1 MITLY
6 KYLRESIFDDDE
18 DISKDSDID
27 ILNNTLIKEL
37 GIQLS
42 KTARRATRFNDSM
55 ALPIELKNGELNID
69 WGDKT
74 WSSPEADLEF
84 RVENNAIHL
93 LKAIK
98 KQAEIDTINAPQY
111 YFDIRHGRVDPDIFG
126 KNIHALSLWLYDVSY
141 VNDMNFIINHDQGRG
156 NADVIMMS
164 NGNLD
169 IKNVNI
175 DTVPTQRNNRRPM
188 MITNVIPSISNCKF
202 NGITKLIMRDSFI
215 FDWDKTK
222 QILDKFFDDKHIA
235 YFEDIKSHETKP
247 RSSKFAKLR
256 ATVNNKKLH
265 FVSSD
270 NGKMFNIAKGAKLSD
285 IIDIKAFPDLVYITL
300 ESDRLII
307 TFSKTTIKDDYF
319 NKMELPND
327 PGWVITIERLR

>member
-37 GIQLS
+37 SIQLS
-42 KTARRATRFNDSM
+42 NTARRAIRFNDSM

-74 WSSPEADLEF
+74 WSSPKANLEF
-84 RVENNAIHL
+84 RVENNTIHL
-93 LKAIK
+93 LKEIK
-98 KQAEIDTINAPQY
+98 KQVKIDTINAPQY
-111 YFDIRHGRVDPDIFG
+111 YFNVRHGRVDPDIFG

-141 VNDMNFIINHDQGRG
+141 VNDINFFINHDQGMG

-202 NGITKLIMRDSFI
+202 NGITKLIMSDSFI

-222 QILDKFFDDKHIA
+222 QILDKFFDDKHVA
-235 YFEDIKSHETKP
+235 NFEDIRSHETKL

-270 NGKMFNIAKGAKLSD
+270 NGKMFNIVKGAKLSD
-285 IIDIKAFPDLVYITL
+285 IIDIKAFPDLRWISL
-300 ESDRLII
+300 ESDKLII
-307 TFSKTTIKDDYF
+307 TFSKTTIQADYF
-319 NKMELPND
+319 NKVELPND

>member
-6 KYLRESIFDDDE
+6 KYLRESIFDDE
-18 DISKDSDID
+18 ENISKDSDID

-37 GIQLS
+37 SIQLS
-42 KTARRATRFNDSM
+42 RLSHRSLRVKDSM
-55 ALPIELKNGELNID
+55 ALPIELKNRELNIG

-74 WSSPEADLEF
+74 WNSPDADLEF
-84 RVENNAIHL
+84 RVDNNTIHL
-93 LKAIK
+93 LKEIK
-98 KQAEIDTINAPQY
+98 KQVEIDTINAPQY
-111 YFDIRHGRVDPDIFG
+111 YFDIRYGRVDSNNFC

-141 VNDMNFIINHDQGRG
+141 VNDMNFIINHDKGMG

-164 NGNLD
+164 NGSLY

-175 DTVPTQRNNRRPM
+175 TTVPTQRNNRRPM

-215 FDWDKTK
+215 FDLDKTK
-222 QILDKFFDDKHIA
+222 QILDKFFDDKHVA
-235 YFEDIKSHETKP
+235 HFEDIKSHVTKP
-247 RSSKFAKLR
+247 RSSKFAKLK
-256 ATVNNKKLH
+256 ATINNKKLH

-285 IIDIKAFPDLVYITL
+285 IIDLKAFPDLRYIML
-300 ESDRLII
+300 ESDGLVI
-307 TFSKTTIKDDYF
+307 TFSKTTIQDDYF

-327 PGWVITIERLR
+327 PGWIITIERL

>member
-37 GIQLS
+37 SIQLS

-69 WGDKT
+69 RRAMIWH
-74 WSSPEADLEF
+74 PEANLEF

-111 YFDIRHGRVDPDIFG
+111 IVSIRYGKVDPNTFC
-126 KNIHALSLWLYDVSY
+126 KNIHTLSIALYDVSY
-141 VNDMNFIINHDQGRG
+141 VNDINFFINHDQGMG

-175 DTVPTQRNNRRPM
+175 DTVPTQRNNRQPM

-222 QILDKFFDDKHIA
+222 QILDKFFDDKHVA
-235 YFEDIKSHETKP
+235 NFEDIRSHETKL
-247 RSSKFAKLR
+247 RSSKFAKLK
-256 ATVNNKKLH
+256 ATINNKKLH

-285 IIDIKAFPDLVYITL
+285 IIDIKAFPDLRYIML
-300 ESDRLII
+300 ESDRLVI
-307 TFSKTTIKDDYF
+307 TFSKTTIQADYF
-319 NKMELPND
+319 NKVELPND

>member
-6 KYLRESIFDDDE
+6 KYLRESIFDDE
-18 DISKDSDID
+18 EEV
-27 ILNNTLIKEL
+27 LNNAVVNPLIEEL
-37 GIQLS
+37 SIQLS
-42 KTARRATRFNDSM
+42 KTARRAIRFNDSM

-69 WGDKT
+69 RRAKT
-74 WSSPEADLEF
+74 WHPEANLEF
-84 RVENNAIHL
+84 RTDINTIHL
-93 LKAIK
+93 LKEIK
-98 KQAEIDTINAPQY
+98 KQVEIDTINAPQY
-111 YFDIRHGRVDPDIFG
+111 IVSIRYGKVDPNTFC
-126 KNIHALSLWLYDVSY
+126 KNIHALSIALYDVSY
-141 VNDMNFIINHDQGRG
+141 VNDINFFINHDQGMG

-202 NGITKLIMRDSFI
+202 NGITKLIMSDSFI

-222 QILDKFFDDKHIA
+222 QILDKFFDDKHVA
-235 YFEDIKSHETKP
+235 NFEDIRSHVTKL
-247 RSSKFAKLR
+247 RSSKFAKLK
-256 ATVNNKKLH
+256 ATINNKKLH

-270 NGKMFNIAKGAKLSD
+270 NSKMFNIAKDAKLSD
-285 IIDIKAFPDLVYITL
+285 IIDIKAFPDLRWISL
-300 ESDRLII
+300 ESDKLMI
-307 TFSKTTIKDDYF
+307 TFSKTTIQADNF
-319 NKMELPND
+319 NKMDLPND